1 MVYRYCTSVATT
13 RKGWIPSMRVWKL
26 EAFDRDQLVAM
37 IEEDCGSNDVKFRR
51 FCQLIAKR
59 GYQLSDAQV
68 QQLCATLAL
77 HVPTDKVDMCDDPF
91 SQAAVFRPEWEE
103 ELRAA
108 QHRPADFQ
116 TWLTLAAVSFA
127 LISLS
132 VARAELGALPDDCTC
147 RVTAKGSALTYL
159 LDCRR
164 GWLGVFLCAPF
175 SLALKVVIFCIP
187 ADAYKRLHAPLV
199 IFWVVVVYALRLGG
213 EVLRDSARRT
223 GQTDFAAEDLAMHP
237 KLQNCLDV
245 SHIVHGYHPEVGPS
259 CRDLDSEKTVR
270 MRWPWPG
277 THGCESMV
285 FSAHNI
291 SALCEFQVV
300 LVFLHSGA
308 RAALVQNIVC
318 AALLVAAATRV
329 SGGLHL
335 ERDVRGLLHAVVMQ
349 LVVGT
354 GISVCLFVENE
365 KRRKQFAMAKVARLV
380 TRQSRALLG
389 TLIPSN
395 VLTRLASYRRFA
407 HRHIP

>member
-1 MVYRYCTSVATT
+1 MVYRYCTAVAMT

-26 EAFDRDQLVAM
+26 EAFDGDRRVAM
-37 IEEDCGSNDVKFRR
+37 IEENCGSNDVKFRR
-51 FCQLIAKR
+51 FCQLIAQR

-68 QQLCATLAL
+68 RELCATLAL
-77 HVPTDKVDMCDDPF
+77 HVPTERVDMCDDPF

-116 TWLTLAAVSFA
+116 TWLTLAAGTFG
-127 LISLS
+127 LISVS
-132 VARAELGALPDDCTC
+132 VALAELGALPDDCTC
-147 RVTAKGSALTYL
+147 RETAKGSALTYL

-175 SLALKVVIFCIP
+175 SLALKGVIFWIP
-187 ADAYKRLHAPLV
+187 AGAYKRLHAPLV
-199 IFWVVVVYALRLGG
+199 TFWVVVVYALRLGG

-223 GQTDFAAEDLAMHP
+223 GQTDFTTEDLAMYP
-237 KLQNCLDV
+237 KLQNCLSV
-245 SHIVHGYHPEVGPS
+245 AHIVHSYDPEVGPS
-259 CRDLDSEKTVR
+259 CRDLDPDKTMQ

-285 FSAHNI
+285 FSTHNI

-300 LVFLHSGA
+300 LVFLHSGV
-308 RAALVQNIVC
+308 RAALVQNLVC
-318 AALLVAAATRV
+318 AALFVAAATRGP
-329 SGGLHL
+329 GGFHL
-335 ERDVRGLLHAVVMQ
+335 VRDVRALFHAVVMQ

-389 TLIPSN
+389 TLIPKN
-395 VLTRLASYRRFA
+395 VLTRLASYRRFS
-407 HRHIP
+407 RHHNP